1 MTDLHKRSLLKVA
14 ALTAVA
20 AAALTLTAG
29 GVGVAYANKSVT
41 LSVDGTS
48 SSASVMGT
56 TVADLLDKQGIAL
69 GAHDVVV
76 PSPETSLSDGDLVA
90 VRYGRKLT
98 LNVDGKTTEYWTT
111 ATSVDAALQEIGVRT
126 DGAVL
131 SASRSQALGREG
143 LSMTVVHP
151 KAITITADKKS
162 RKVSSTAVDV
172 AAVLKEAG
180 ITVGALDRVSPAP
193 TTAVTDGMKVVVK
206 RVVEKSV
213 TTSVSIAYPT
223 TKQKDATLYVGQ
235 SRTITKGVA
244 GSKKVVEKQVLVD
257 GKIESRTILS
267 TTVVSQPKGAV
278 VAVGTKSYPAATTP
292 SAGNTSGGGL
302 NTANAA
308 MWDRIARCESG
319 GNWHINTGNGYYGGL
334 QFLTSTWLS
343 NGGGSFAP
351 RADLAS
357 REQQITIANRLYA
370 RAGLGPWGCAHAA

>member
-1 MTDLHKRSLLKVA
+1 MISRLNRTV
-14 ALTAVA
+14 AVA

-90 VRYGRKLT
+90 VRYGRKFT

>member
-1 MTDLHKRSLLKVA
+1 MISRLNRTV
-14 ALTAVA
+14 AVA

-90 VRYGRKLT
+90 VRYGRKFT
-98 LNVDGKTTEYWTT
+98 LNVDGKITEYWTT

-180 ITVGALDRVSPAP
+180 ITVSALDRVSPAP

-308 MWDRIARCESG
+308 MWDRIAQCESG

-370 RAGLGPWGCAHAA
+370 RGGLSAWGCAHAA

>member
-1 MTDLHKRSLLKVA
+1 MISRLNRTV
-14 ALTAVA
+14 AVA

-90 VRYGRKLT
+90 VRYGRKFT
-98 LNVDGKTTEYWTT
+98 LNVDGKITEYWTT

-180 ITVGALDRVSPAP
+180 ITVSALDRVSPAP

-278 VAVGTKSYPAATTP
+278 VAVGTKSYPAATT

-308 MWDRIARCESG
+308 MWDRIAQCESG

-351 RADLAS
+351 GPTWPRESS
-357 REQQITIANRLYA
+357 RSRSRTGSTP
-370 RAGLGPWGCAHAA
+370 GLD

>member
-1 MTDLHKRSLLKVA
+1 MISRLNRTV
-14 ALTAVA
+14 AVA

-90 VRYGRKLT
+90 VRYGRKFT
-98 LNVDGKTTEYWTT
+98 LNVDGKITEYWTT

-180 ITVGALDRVSPAP
+180 ITVSALDRVSPAP

-278 VAVGTKSYPAATTP
+278 VAVGTKSYPAATT

-308 MWDRIARCESG
+308 MWDRIAQCESG

-370 RAGLGPWGCAHAA
+370 RSGLGPWGCAHAA

>member
-1 MTDLHKRSLLKVA
+1 MISRLNRTV
-14 ALTAVA
+14 AVA

-90 VRYGRKLT
+90 VRYGRKFT
-98 LNVDGKTTEYWTT
+98 LNVDGKITEYWTT

-278 VAVGTKSYPAATTP
+278 VAVGTKSYPAATT

-370 RAGLGPWGCAHAA
+370 RGGLSAWGCAHAA

>member
-1 MTDLHKRSLLKVA
+1 VISRLNRTV
-14 ALTAVA
+14 AVA

-90 VRYGRKLT
+90 VRYGRKFT
-98 LNVDGKTTEYWTT
+98 LNVDGKITEYWTT

-180 ITVGALDRVSPAP
+180 ITVSALDRVSPAP

-278 VAVGTKSYPAATTP
+278 VAVGTKSYPAATT

-308 MWDRIARCESG
+308 MWDRIAQCESG

-370 RAGLGPWGCAHAA
+370 RSGLGPWGCAHAA

>member
-1 MTDLHKRSLLKVA
+1 MISRLNRTV
-14 ALTAVA
+14 AVA

-90 VRYGRKLT
+90 VRYGRKFT
-98 LNVDGKTTEYWTT
+98 LNVDGKITEYWTT

-180 ITVGALDRVSPAP
+180 ITVSALDRVSPAP

-278 VAVGTKSYPAATTP
+278 VAVGTKSYPAATT

-308 MWDRIARCESG
+308 MWDRIAQCESG

-370 RAGLGPWGCAHAA
+370 RGGLSAWGCAHAA

>member
-1 MTDLHKRSLLKVA
+1 MISRLNRTV
-14 ALTAVA
+14 AVA

-90 VRYGRKLT
+90 VRYGRKFT

-308 MWDRIARCESG
+308 MWDRIAQCESG

-370 RAGLGPWGCAHAA
+370 RGGLSAWGCAHAA

>member
-1 MTDLHKRSLLKVA
+1 MISRLNRTV
-14 ALTAVA
+14 AVA

-278 VAVGTKSYPAATTP
+278 VAVGTKSYPAATT

-308 MWDRIARCESG
+308 MWDRIAQCESG

>member
-1 MTDLHKRSLLKVA
+1 MISRLNRTV
-14 ALTAVA
+14 AVA

-180 ITVGALDRVSPAP
+180 ITVSALDRVSPAP

-278 VAVGTKSYPAATTP
+278 VAVGTKSYPAATT

-308 MWDRIARCESG
+308 MWDRIAQCESG

>member
-1 MTDLHKRSLLKVA
+1 VISRLNRTV
-14 ALTAVA
+14 AVA

-90 VRYGRKLT
+90 VRYGRKFT
-98 LNVDGKTTEYWTT
+98 LNVDGKITEYWTT

-180 ITVGALDRVSPAP
+180 ITVSALDRVSPAP

-278 VAVGTKSYPAATTP
+278 VAVGTKSYPAATT

-308 MWDRIARCESG
+308 MWDRIAQCESG

-370 RAGLGPWGCAHAA
+370 RGGLSAWGCAHAA

>member
-1 MTDLHKRSLLKVA
+1 MISRLNRTV
-14 ALTAVA
+14 AVA

-180 ITVGALDRVSPAP
+180 ITVSALDRVSPAP